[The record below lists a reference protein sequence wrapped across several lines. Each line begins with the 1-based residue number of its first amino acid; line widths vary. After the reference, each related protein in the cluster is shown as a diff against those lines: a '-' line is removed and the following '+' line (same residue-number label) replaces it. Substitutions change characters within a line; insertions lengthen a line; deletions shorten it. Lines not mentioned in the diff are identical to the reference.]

1 MLTVT
6 EIINIARASQYL
18 ATVAIGRGGLYG
30 GGIDKLLPRKI
41 YAIRKDVEWLFGID
55 PTNDTLQGVAN
66 FLYALCAPFSALASI
81 VIAAGGGGII
91 VNPVTGGAATLADIS
106 LEFELGLTASPQ
118 IVNGQNVTLPSVGDN
133 TITLP
138 LTYVMSG
145 SLQLSIGGVSQ
156 PTIVTDNSTYT
167 TISYSPTQAIITL
180 QPIGNTFQA
189 GNTYIINGLQFVN
202 A

>member
-1 MLTVT
+1 MTIS

-30 GGIDKLLPRKI
+30 GSLDRQLPRKL
-41 YAIRKDVEWLFGID
+41 YTIRKDVEWLFGLD
-55 PTNDTLQGVAN
+55 PSDDTLQGVAN
-66 FLYALCAPFSALASI
+66 FLYALCAPFSALATI

-91 VNPVTGGAATLADIS
+91 VNPFTGGAATLADIS
-106 LEFELGLTASPQ
+106 LEFELGLTGSPV
-118 IVNGQNVTLPSVGDN
+118 IVNGQNITLPSNGDN

-138 LTYVMSG
+138 LTYIMSG
-145 SLQLSIGGVSQ
+145 SLQLTIGGVPQ

-167 TISYSPTQAIITL
+167 TISYSPTQATITL
-180 QPIGNTFQA
+180 QPVGNTFQT
-189 GNTYIINGLQFVN
+189 GNTYLLNGLQFVN